1 MRTRPE
7 QTGELASRYYDEI
20 GARKYTASGK
30 TCSTQE
36 ELTLC
41 ALELLDLPASAV
53 PYLLLDL
60 GSGSGHSGK
69 VLTEQGHAWIGIDVS
84 EAMLA
89 LADSS
94 SSQCCSGLALA
105 DLGQGLPLR
114 QQEVFDGAVSISAVQ
129 WLCKS
134 SKERSGWDRLR
145 AFFTSLHASLQA
157 DARGVFQVYP
167 DTPADCDMLLQAA
180 RDCSFSTAAVLAFPH
195 RTVNRKYFL
204 CVSKRQSEAQLLVHA
219 PLCPL
224 SFPYRATC
232 ASWWYKTPCRDA
244 APEAR
249 SAIEQSRS
257 FKLLRTEHQR
267 YLRRLLRLLKRCRSQ
282 CAQSSA

>member
-60 GSGSGHSGK
+60 GK

-94 SSQCCSGLALA
+94 SSQ
-105 DLGQGLPLR
+105 
-114 QQEVFDGAVSISAVQ
+114 
-129 WLCKS
+129 
-134 SKERSGWDRLR
+134 
-145 AFFTSLHASLQA
+145 
-157 DARGVFQVYP
+157 
-167 DTPADCDMLLQAA
+167 
-180 RDCSFSTAAVLAFPH
+180 
-195 RTVNRKYFL
+195 
-204 CVSKRQSEAQLLVHA
+204 
-219 PLCPL
+219 
-224 SFPYRATC
+224 
-232 ASWWYKTPCRDA
+232 
-244 APEAR
+244 
-249 SAIEQSRS
+249 
-257 FKLLRTEHQR
+257 
-267 YLRRLLRLLKRCRSQ
+267 
-282 CAQSSA
+282 